1 MKASEPLGLPR
12 GTVRALIAIAFVGA
26 SVFLFVTGKTVPV
39 ELLTLTGIVV
49 TFYYT
54 TRVGEPPVEVGPEKP
69 FIG

>member
-1 MKASEPLGLPR
+1 MSEPIGLPR
-12 GTVRALIAIAFVGA
+12 GTVCALIAIAFVGVT
-26 SVFLFVTGKTVPV
+26 VFLFATAQVVPV

-54 TRVGEPPVEVGPEKP
+54 TRAGEPPVEVGPEKP